1 MHSNLPTCPKIGQS
15 LLIPFVWLLMFAIT
29 SGYNKYIFFT
39 DSFLPN
45 GLKAIKY
52 IISLIFYFCVV
63 MAIICHILTV
73 VTDPGSLNYDL
84 VSKLTPETK
93 NNCGKCGK
101 DRPNRAHH
109 CSVCGKCFLKMDHHC
124 PWVFNC
130 VGYKNQKIFF
140 LFVTYTN
147 IGCIIALI
155 MFISF
160 FCSSSFKD
168 LVDIAK
174 DKDKDK
180 KRNLE
185 FALNNMLIFGTKFKK
200 IGDILMLCLVT
211 GITFLTLLSVFALF
225 LSQIYLIKRNITN
238 IEADAF
244 RDRDELNP
252 YYAKNGYMMSVV
264 MGLGSKWK
272 WLFPIVEPNIFNAGY
287 VYSVKG

>member
-1 MHSNLPTCPKIGQS
+1 MHSNLSTGQKICHS
-15 LLIPFVWLLMFAIT
+15 LLVPFVWLIMFAIIC
-29 SGYNKYIFFT
+29 GFNKYIFYT

-52 IISLIFYFCVV
+52 IISLLFYFCVS
-63 MAIICHILTV
+63 MAIICHTLTV
-73 VTDPGSLNYDL
+73 VTDPGSLNYEL
-84 VSKLTPETK
+84 VSKLGPETK
-93 NNCGKCGK
+93 NPCGKCGK

-109 CSVCGKCFLKMDHHC
+109 CSLCGKCFMKMDHHC

-130 VGYKNQKIFF
+130 VGFRNQKIFF
-140 LFVTYTN
+140 LFIIYTC
-147 IGCIIALI
+147 IGCLIALI

-174 DKDKDK
+174 DK

-185 FALNNMLIFGTKFKK
+185 FAHDNMLIFGTNFKK

-225 LSQIYLIKRNITN
+225 MSQIYLIKRNITN

-244 RDRDELNP
+244 RDRDDQNP
-252 YYAKNGYMMSVV
+252 YFSRNGYMLSVV
-264 MGLGSKWK
+264 MGLGPKWK
-272 WLFPIVEPNIFNAGY
+272 WFFPIVEPNLFNGGY
-287 VYSVKG
+287 IYSMFQNKI

>member
-1 MHSNLPTCPKIGQS
+1 MHSNLPTCSKISQS
-15 LLIPFVWLLMFAIT
+15 ILIPIVWLLMFAIT

-63 MAIICHILTV
+63 MAIICHILTI

-93 NNCGKCGK
+93 NLCGKCGK
-101 DRPNRAHH
+101 ERPNRAHH
-109 CSVCGKCFLKMDHHC
+109 CSICGRCFLKMDHHC

-130 VGYKNQKIFF
+130 VGFRNQKIFF

-160 FCSSSFKD
+160 FCSSSFTD

-211 GITFLTLLSVFALF
+211 GITFLTFLSVFALF
-225 LSQIYLIKRNITN
+225 LSQIYLIRRNITN

-244 RDRDELNP
+244 RDRDEMNP
-252 YYAKNGYMMSVV
+252 YFAKNGYMMSVV

-272 WLFPIVEPNIFNAGY
+272 WFFPIFEPNIFNAGY
-287 VYSVKG
+287 VYSIKG

>member
-225 LSQIYLIKRNITN
+225 LSQVYLIKRNITN

>member
-52 IISLIFYFCVV
+52 IISLIFYFSVV
-63 MAIICHILTV
+63 MAIVCHILTV

-93 NNCGKCGK
+93 NICNKCGK

-130 VGYKNQKIFF
+130 VGYRNQKIFF

-225 LSQIYLIKRNITN
+225 LSQVYLIKRNITN

-244 RDRDELNP
+244 RDRDQLNP

-272 WLFPIVEPNIFNAGY
+272 WFFPIVEPNIFNAGY

>member
-52 IISLIFYFCVV
+52 IISLIFYFSVV
-63 MAIICHILTV
+63 MAIVCHILTV

-93 NNCGKCGK
+93 NLCGKCGK
-101 DRPNRAHH
+101 ERPNRAHH
-109 CSVCGKCFLKMDHHC
+109 CSICGRCFLKMDHHC

-130 VGYKNQKIFF
+130 VGFRNQKIFF

-160 FCSSSFKD
+160 FCSSSFTD

-211 GITFLTLLSVFALF
+211 GITFLTFLSVFALF
-225 LSQIYLIKRNITN
+225 LSQIYLIRRNITN

-244 RDRDELNP
+244 RDRDEMNP
-252 YYAKNGYMMSVV
+252 YFAKNGYMMSVV

-272 WLFPIVEPNIFNAGY
+272 WFFPIVEPNIFNAGY
-287 VYSVKG
+287 VYSIKG